1 MPKVVTNDGVAL
13 NYAERGEGQPLLIV
27 PGWGMSVRWFQ
38 GQLEDLSDRMRVI
51 VFDPRGQGD
60 SDKVS
65 RGQRM
70 ARLARD
76 IEDVIFGLGL
86 EDVVLVGWS
95 LGVSSVLAYID
106 VFGTDRLAKVVL
118 VDGGTKLINDGEWD
132 LGFVDLEGAAAW
144 RSLVESDLDTAAR
157 QVVPQ
162 FFAQP
167 LSDDDFDWMVQETVK
182 CDQAGLGSIT
192 WNVLNQD
199 YRDVPEKLD
208 VPTLVVAGRH
218 DVVIPAANAP
228 WMAERIPG
236 ARLVMFEHSSHCPF
250 LEEREA
256 FNREVASFVGSP
268 SGEPAP
274 TP

>member
-13 NYAERGEGQPLLIV
+13 NYVERGEGRPLLIV

-51 VFDPRGQGD
+51 AFDPRGQGD

-76 IEDVIFGLGL
+76 IEDVILGLEL

-118 VDGGTKLINDGEWD
+118 VDGGTKLINDGDWD

-167 LSDDDFDWMVQETVK
+167 PSDEDFDWMVQETVK
-182 CDQAGLGSIT
+182 CDQAGLGRIT

-208 VPTLVVAGRH
+208 VPTLVVAGSH

-256 FNREVASFVGSP
+256 FNGEVASFVGSP
-268 SGEPAP
+268 SGDSAP

>member
-1 MPKVVTNDGVAL
+1 VSKVVTNDGVAL
-13 NYAERGEGQPLLIV
+13 HYVERGAGQPLLIV
-27 PGWGMSVRWFQ
+27 PGWGMSVRWFS
-38 GQLEDLSDRMRVI
+38 GQLDDLSDRMRVI

-76 IEDVIFGLGL
+76 IEDVIVGLEL

-95 LGVSSVLAYID
+95 LGVSSVLAYVD

-118 VDGGTKLINDGEWD
+118 VDGGTKLINDGDWD

-144 RSLVESDLDTAAR
+144 RALVESDLDTAAR

-167 LSDDDFDWMVQETVK
+167 LAESDFDWMVQETVK
-182 CDQAGLGSIT
+182 CDPAGLGKIT

-228 WMAERIPG
+228 WMAERIPD
-236 ARLVMFEHSSHCPF
+236 AQLVMFEHSSHCPF
-250 LEEREA
+250 IEERAGFNATIAA
-256 FNREVASFVGSP
+256 FVA
-268 SGEPAP
+268 EPVAARA
-274 TP
+274 